1 MNNKYTIKLEAPLI
15 RAGLSITT
23 ETSERYVVPVLN
35 KMMDLVRDFN
45 SPNPNANDT
54 KVIPRGSVMYADGTV
69 AKAEE
74 DNLLDL
80 GK

>member
-35 KMMDLVRDFN
+35 KMMELVRDFN
-45 SPNPNANDT
+45 SPNPNAPEVAP
-54 KVIPRGSVMYADGTV
+54 KYSVTYRNSKD
-69 AKAEE
+69 EE
-74 DNLLDL
+74 ENPLQLD
-80 GK
+80 